1 MHKEEIGNQPGGA
14 DSNLPPVAYAWKY
27 LSGLTELPHRA
38 SASDA
43 ELAAADWLSE
53 QLAGMGYQVER
64 QDFAAP
70 RDTLYAG
77 PPLIFVGVVGAV
89 FLGLAF
95 PWVGA
100 LASVL
105 ATLPLIGEMLG
116 RSWDFDLLLRRHPS
130 RNVVARHNV
139 SGTPPRV
146 VVMAHYDTQKGSQ
159 LFHPGFA
166 PFVTPLFSLAY
177 LALALVP
184 LTLIIRAIW
193 PADWTGPV
201 LAAAGIVLL
210 AVGAFLTLC
219 RFTGR
224 YINGANDNGSGT
236 AVALALARRLAESGE
251 PRAGEVV
258 FVFTGSEEVGER
270 GAKHF
275 FRTGGKT
282 LSRSDTRVIN
292 LDNIGAG
299 RLHYLLGEGMLK
311 YLPYDPG
318 LLALAARRAEREGAG
333 FLTPLKNLLLPTDG
347 LIASTNGFPAITF
360 IAMNDQG
367 KIPHYHWHS
376 DVLANVE
383 QDLID
388 QEEEVLWRYL
398 GDVRQA
404 ARSAG
409 RAQ

>member
-1 MHKEEIGNQPGGA
+1 MNRI
-14 DSNLPPVAYAWKY
+14 PVFYAWKY
-27 LSGLTELPHRA
+27 LSGLTGLPHRA
-38 SASDA
+38 SASEA
-43 ELAAADWLSE
+43 ELAAAGWLTE

-77 PPLIFVGVVGAV
+77 PSLVFVGVVAAAS
-89 FLGLAF
+89 LGLAL
-95 PWVGA
+95 PWLGA

-105 ATLPLIGEMLG
+105 AILPLIGEMMG
-116 RSWDFDLLLRRHPS
+116 SSWDFDLLLRRHPS
-130 RNVVARHNV
+130 RNVVARHKV

-146 VVMAHYDTQKGSQ
+146 VVMAHYDTQKGSL
-159 LFHPGFA
+159 LFHPSFA
-166 PFVTPLFSLAY
+166 PFVAPLFSLAY

-184 LTLIIRAIW
+184 LTLVFSAIR
-193 PADWTGPV
+193 PAGWIGPV
-201 LAAAGIVLL
+201 LAAAGLVLL
-210 AVGAFLTLC
+210 AVAAFLTLC

-236 AVALALARRLAESGE
+236 AVAMALARRLAESGE
-251 PRAGEVV
+251 AGAGDVA
-258 FVFTGSEEVGER
+258 FIFTGSEEVGER

-275 FRTGGKT
+275 FRAGGKT

-318 LLALAARRAEREGAG
+318 LLTLAARRAELEGQE

-347 LIASTNGFPAITF
+347 LIASTNGYPAITF

-367 KIPHYHWHS
+367 RIPHYHWHS

-383 QDLID
+383 QALMDR
-388 QEEEVLWRYL
+388 EEEVLWRYL
-398 GDVRQA
+398 GDVLQA
-404 ARSAG
+404 AWSAG

>member
-1 MHKEEIGNQPGGA
+1 MNRT
-14 DSNLPPVAYAWKY
+14 PVSYAWKY

-43 ELAAADWLSE
+43 ELAAADWLAE
-53 QLAGMGYQVER
+53 QLAGMDYQVER
-64 QDFAAP
+64 QNFAAP

-77 PPLIFVGVVGAV
+77 PPLVFVGVVAAAS
-89 FLGLAF
+89 LGLAL

-100 LASVL
+100 LAAVL
-105 ATLPLIGEMLG
+105 IALPMIGEMMG
-116 RSWDFDLLLRRHPS
+116 RSWDFDLLLRRYPS
-130 RNVVARHNV
+130 RNVVARH
-139 SGTPPRV
+139 SADGTLPRV
-146 VVMAHYDTQKGSQ
+146 VVMAHYDTQKGSL
-159 LFHPGFA
+159 LFHPRFA
-166 PFVTPLFSLAY
+166 SFITPLFSLAY

-184 LTLIIRAIW
+184 LTLVIRAIW
-193 PADWTGPV
+193 PANWNG
-201 LAAAGIVLL
+201 LALVAASLILL
-210 AVGAFLTLC
+210 AVAAFLTLS

-224 YINGANDNGSGT
+224 YVNGANDNGSGT

-251 PRAGEVV
+251 AGAGDVV

-318 LLALAARRAEREGAG
+318 LRALAARRAEREGPG

-360 IAMNDQG
+360 VAMNDQG

-383 QDLID
+383 QGLID

-404 ARSAG
+404 ARTAG